1 MNSSPLAIVLA
12 AGKGSR
18 MKSDLPKVLF
28 PVCGRPMIH
37 FVLDALDKAGFKNQ
51 VAVVGH
57 RAEDVK
63 AELETRP
70 TPPKFALQREQLGTG
85 HAVMQCCEFLDGHK
99 GPVLVVAGD
108 SPLIQPSSLEK
119 LLTYFESHRPSLLL
133 GTLIKADPKGLGRIV
148 RNPDGEFIGSWSIA
162 MQPKNNCSYAKS
174 T

>member
-37 FVLDALDKAGFKNQ
+37 FVLDALDLAGFTDQ

-57 RAEDVK
+57 RADNVK
-63 AELETRP
+63 AELEKRP
-70 TPPKFALQREQLGTG
+70 APPKFALQREQLGTG
-85 HAVMQCCEFLDGHK
+85 HAVMQCCEFLDGHE

-108 SPLIQPSSLEK
+108 SPLIQPSSLKK
-119 LLTYFESHRPSLLL
+119 LLTYFEATDHRCCWERSSKRTR
-133 GTLIKADPKGLGRIV
+133 GDWDASFATQMVHSSASS
-148 RNPDGEFIGSWSIA
+148 NIA
-162 MQPKNNCSYAKS
+162 MPRKSNCSYVKS

>member
-1 MNSSPLAIVLA
+1 
-12 AGKGSR
+12 
-18 MKSDLPKVLF
+18 
-28 PVCGRPMIH
+28 MIH